1 MKMIYFKKYG
11 LDIIML
17 GYRHMTPVMYLDRDG
32 NSPTKWWEWALAGTL
47 VAGLIVGSVLTG
59 GLLGAA
65 FIGASIG
72 GAISLGTQAISGEL
86 SWGQFALDIGV
97 GALTGTI
104 GASGISTLGS
114 TIVGT
119 LIGGA
124 SSIGSQLIGGKSFDE
139 INWWSVGVS
148 AFIGGAAGFI
158 GGAGARNKGALF
170 NSKSVIKAQN
180 GVSGVVGRFAQG
192 GYYSSARYA
201 QAAFTRTM
209 NALSREIGSQMTR
222 FFVKTMI
229 TYGASTVANNIIMMF
244 I

>member
-1 MKMIYFKKYG
+1 
-11 LDIIML
+11 
-17 GYRHMTPVMYLDRDG
+17 MTPVMLMDGSG
-32 NSPTKWWEWALAGTL
+32 NSPTKWWEWGLAGTL

-86 SWGQFALDIGV
+86 NWGQFALDIGV

-119 LIGGA
+119 LIGGV
-124 SSIGSQLIGGKSFDE
+124 SSIGSQLIGGKSFDK
-139 INWWSVGVS
+139 INWWNVGVS

-180 GVSGVVGRFAQG
+180 GVNGVVRRFAQG

-201 QAAFTRTM
+201 QVAFTRTM
-209 NALSREIGSQMTR
+209 NVLSREIGSQMTR

-229 TYGASTVANNIIMMF
+229 TYGTSTVANNIITMF
-244 I
+244 L